1 MLGSQFLG
9 MCIHYLRINRTLHI
23 SITLQSTNKVPLIN
37 GGTSPFFV
45 WRISAWVDV
54 KEYEKAH
61 PDTIAANGAEQ
72 TLKVLNTQFSR
83 PLKELLSVEVEVDD
97 AALISIDSKG
107 VDIRVRQGA
116 QVSMPCF
123 PSLSKT

>member
-72 TLKVLNTQFSR
+72 TLKVN
-83 PLKELLSVEVEVDD
+83 LSHAVVSVRLSALT
-97 AALISIDSKG
+97 AAYF
-107 VDIRVRQGA
+107 Q
-116 QVSMPCF
+116 P
-123 PSLSKT
+123 